1 MRRRQ
6 RCGRSAVGAEPEH
19 RRVDRVDDLLA
30 GVRLQVIV
38 REGLGNDFRPDR
50 QIFSQRFQKLVNLG
64 GSFSSGKK
72 IIALNLQSVPKK
84 SLQAGAKRST
94 GVLPNRIRLSLVK

>member
-72 IIALNLQSVPKK
+72 
-84 SLQAGAKRST
+84 
-94 GVLPNRIRLSLVK
+94 LSLSIFSQFQRSRFRPVPIGQPASYPIELDFL